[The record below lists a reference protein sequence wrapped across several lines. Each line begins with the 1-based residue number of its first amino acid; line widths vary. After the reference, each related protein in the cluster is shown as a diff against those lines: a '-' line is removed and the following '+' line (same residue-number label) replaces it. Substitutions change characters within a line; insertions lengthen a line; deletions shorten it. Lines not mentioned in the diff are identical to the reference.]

1 MNHGQLYARRSRLL
15 PRGAAQCGPSLPPG
29 GRARPRS
36 PHRNRA
42 RRRHERLVAHSK
54 IPSPDRYR
62 VAIIARHTMTDSPN
76 LGQHVLTVDDE
87 VPAVE
92 QMQWLLEAGLL
103 VAKVYTATDV
113 AEAKEIMDQHR
124 IDVVLLDIHMPGT
137 TGMDLAQE
145 LRRQEAAETPHVVF
159 VTADARPAVHAFELD
174 ALDYLLKPGRPA
186 RLPEAWRQTLT
197 RRDTGRPAEV
207 PG

>member
-42 RRRHERLVAHSK
+42 RRRHERLDAHSK

-62 VAIIARHTMTDSPN
+62 VAIIARHTMTDSTN
-76 LGQHVLTVDDE
+76 RGLHVLTVDDE

-92 QMQWLLEAGLL
+92 QMQWLLEADPL
-103 VAKVYTATDV
+103 VGKVYSACDV
-113 AEAKEIMDQHR
+113 GQVKGYMNQHP
-124 IDVVLLDIHMPGT
+124 L
-137 TGMDLAQE
+137 
-145 LRRQEAAETPHVVF
+145 
-159 VTADARPAVHAFELD
+159 
-174 ALDYLLKPGRPA
+174 
-186 RLPEAWRQTLT
+186 
-197 RRDTGRPAEV
+197 
-207 PG
+207 